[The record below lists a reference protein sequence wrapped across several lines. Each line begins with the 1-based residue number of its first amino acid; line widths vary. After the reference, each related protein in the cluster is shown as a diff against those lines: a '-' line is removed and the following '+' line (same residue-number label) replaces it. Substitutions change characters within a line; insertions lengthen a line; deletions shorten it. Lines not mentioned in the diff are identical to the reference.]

1 MNEIHIYSSIFLFVY
16 AHILSCS
23 FCCLGNSRTVLSFVK
38 ARNYCKK
45 VGKVTS
51 VNQKNY
57 MCSTIKGDKK
67 MIVFPTEL
75 SIYYKDFMI
84 IEIKFIENYLLL
96 DTVLILVMFPQ
107 VSHFVFSCML
117 YLKDY
122 FYIFVIF

>member
-1 MNEIHIYSSIFLFVY
+1 MKFTFTLKYFLFVY

-23 FCCLGNSRTVLSFVK
+23 FCCLELWYVLSFVK

-67 MIVFPTEL
+67 MIVFP
-75 SIYYKDFMI
+75 
-84 IEIKFIENYLLL
+84 N
-96 DTVLILVMFPQ
+96 
-107 VSHFVFSCML
+107 
-117 YLKDY
+117 
-122 FYIFVIF
+122 